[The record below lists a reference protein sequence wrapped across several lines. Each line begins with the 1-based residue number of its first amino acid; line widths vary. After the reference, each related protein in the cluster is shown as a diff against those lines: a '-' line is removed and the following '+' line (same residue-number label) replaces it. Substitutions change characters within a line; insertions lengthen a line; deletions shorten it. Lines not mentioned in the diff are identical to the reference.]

1 MTKASSII
9 TSIGDALSKI
19 INALKCSCK
28 SVCCESE
35 CHEKNLSKSE
45 LPKPSITDVA
55 LKF

>member
-35 CHEKNLSKSE
+35 CHERNLSKSE
-45 LPKPSITDVA
+45 LPKQSITDVA